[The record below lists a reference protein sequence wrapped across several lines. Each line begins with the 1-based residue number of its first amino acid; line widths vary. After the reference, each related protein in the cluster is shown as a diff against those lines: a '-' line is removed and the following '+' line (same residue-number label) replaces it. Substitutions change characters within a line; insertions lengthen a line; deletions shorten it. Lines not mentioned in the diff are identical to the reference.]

1 MSKPNAAVE
10 VLREGQSAAAKQITL
25 FRLFWLFLLSSFLGD
40 LIEVAFWAVTRGEL
54 VSRSS
59 LLWGPFSLVWGL
71 GAVVLTLALHPLH
84 AQNNLI
90 LFAAGS
96 LLGGGYEYL
105 CSWFQEWAFGAYFW
119 DYSHLPFNLNG
130 RINLVFCLFW
140 GLVAVAWVR
149 VVLPLFIVWIDR
161 IQRGRTRV
169 LTGLLAA
176 FLLISTTLSAAALI
190 RMHQR
195 QEAIPASNPIQVF
208 LDERFPDQR
217 LQDRYPYMGL
227 TGER

>member
-1 MSKPNAAVE
+1 MSKSNAAVE
-10 VLREGQSAAAKQITL
+10 VLREGQNAAAKQITL

-40 LIEVAFWAVTRGEL
+40 LIEVVFWAVTRGEL

-71 GAVVLTLALHPLH
+71 GAVVLTLALHPLQG
-84 AQNNLI
+84 QNNLVV
-90 LFAAGS
+90 FFAGS

-130 RINLVFCLFW
+130 RINLVFCLLW
-140 GLVAVAWVR
+140 GLAAVAWVR
-149 VVLPLFIVWIDR
+149 VVLPGFIVWIDR

-176 FLLISTTLSAAALI
+176 FLLVSTAVSAAALI

-195 QEAIPASNPIQVF
+195 QEAIPASNPVQVF

-227 TGER
+227 TGGR